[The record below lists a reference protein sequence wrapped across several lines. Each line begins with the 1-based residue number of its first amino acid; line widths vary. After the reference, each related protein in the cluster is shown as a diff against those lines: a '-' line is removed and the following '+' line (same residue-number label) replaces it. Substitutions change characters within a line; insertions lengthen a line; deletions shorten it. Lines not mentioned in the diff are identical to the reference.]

1 MIVESKIRG
10 QSNDRMC
17 AKVNLARPENF
28 QELTKYG
35 RSARR
40 VKVRAHVRAHER
52 LCGLVFGQ
60 RVSESNQ
67 VSIRRQH

>member
-1 MIVESKIRG
+1 MIG
-10 QSNDRMC
+10 MC

-28 QELTKYG
+28 QELTKYRTEREG
-35 RSARR
+35 ASRY
-40 VKVRAHVRAHER
+40 AHMNAHMNDW
-52 LCGLVFGQ
+52 CGLVFGQ

>member
-1 MIVESKIRG
+1 MIG
-10 QSNDRMC
+10 MC

-28 QELTKYG
+28 QELTKYRTEREG
-35 RSARR
+35 ASRY
-40 VKVRAHVRAHER
+40 AHMNDW
-52 LCGLVFGQ
+52 CGLVFGQ